1 MILVLLH
8 QKLNFWVKE
17 INGNILVQSLR
28 YVVKNKLWLC
38 ISNSLIFWK
47 DMQFLEMQ
55 VVYMHCWTEE
65 NHDVTNG
72 TISNPGVSEE
82 LKTKTLNSKKYF
94 KVGFS
99 LEAWNLQFFL
109 NVMGKF

>member
-65 NHDVTNG
+65 KIMTSQMGQFQILVFQKSWKQKLLTQKN
-72 TISNPGVSEE
+72 I
-82 LKTKTLNSKKYF
+82 LKWGL
-94 KVGFS
+94 V
-99 LEAWNLQFFL
+99 
-109 NVMGKF
+109 